1 MLKECLD
8 NVRTGNPLIHNM
20 TNYVTVNDVA
30 NVLLACGGAPIMAQE
45 IKEVEDIQT
54 ICGGLCINIGTLG
67 MTEAMILAGKKAN
80 ELGHPVVLDPVGVG
94 ASRERK
100 ETVERLMKEV
110 HFTVIRGNISE
121 IKAIAMDTNTTRGV
135 DAAEADA
142 VNAENIESVI
152 GLAKKLAAAHDT
164 VIAITGATDI
174 VADSEKAWIISNGHP
189 IMSSITGSGCMLSA
203 VIAAYVT
210 ANPGNAPEAAAAAVI
225 SEGYAGEL
233 AEAIT
238 SSRSEGNASF
248 RTHLIDEMYKMNG
261 EALERG
267 AKYEIR

>member
-1 MLKECLD
+1 MARELVMPKLGL
-8 NVRTGNPLIHNM
+8 T
-20 TNYVTVNDVA
+20 
-30 NVLLACGGAPIMAQE
+30 MAQE

-152 GLAKKLAAAHDT
+152 GLAKKLAAAHGW
-164 VIAITGATDI
+164 AHFKTDRSRKY
-174 VADSEKAWIISNGHP
+174 VQDDCR
-189 IMSSITGSGCMLSA
+189 SGREQA
-203 VIAAYVT
+203 VI
-210 ANPGNAPEAAAAAVI
+210 
-225 SEGYAGEL
+225 
-233 AEAIT
+233 
-238 SSRSEGNASF
+238 
-248 RTHLIDEMYKMNG
+248 
-261 EALERG
+261 
-267 AKYEIR
+267 

>member
-1 MLKECLD
+1 
-8 NVRTGNPLIHNM
+8 M

-54 ICGGLCINIGTLG
+54 IGGGLCINIGTLG

-152 GLAKKLAAAHDT
+152 GLAKNWQLRMT
-164 VIAITGATDI
+164 Q
-174 VADSEKAWIISNGHP
+174 S
-189 IMSSITGSGCMLSA
+189 
-203 VIAAYVT
+203 
-210 ANPGNAPEAAAAAVI
+210 
-225 SEGYAGEL
+225 
-233 AEAIT
+233 
-238 SSRSEGNASF
+238 
-248 RTHLIDEMYKMNG
+248 
-261 EALERG
+261 
-267 AKYEIR
+267 